1 MLFSIVATSAVAAA
15 VSSQVSLI
23 LRPSKAS
30 GLLMCNQS
38 TTNSVMEVGGWGG
51 KDKALERLKG
61 ISPEGTKPYQ

>member
-23 LRPSKAS
+23 PCPSKAS
-30 GLLMCNQS
+30 GLLMWNPS
-38 TTNSVMEVGGWGG
+38 TTNSVTEVRGKK
-51 KDKALERLKG
+51 KDKACKRLKG